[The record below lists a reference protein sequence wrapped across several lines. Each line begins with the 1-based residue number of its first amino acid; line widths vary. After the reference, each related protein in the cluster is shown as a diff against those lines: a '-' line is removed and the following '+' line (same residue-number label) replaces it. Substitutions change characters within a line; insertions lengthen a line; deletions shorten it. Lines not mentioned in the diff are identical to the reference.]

1 MAPTLQLTGCM
12 VMSSVSQRELE
23 VAPTLLATRP
33 RRYAFTDSQLHAG
46 RQRAVTLVTSRG
58 FMRMA
63 PLIAAM
69 SRELAPGAELQERRH
84 AGLDIVCLVL
94 GGVLRYE
101 PAGAAG
107 VTLRAEDVGVLS
119 TGAGVDYRWRSI
131 GDEPAHVAM
140 LWVLSKADG
149 KPRMEVRTASRLKR
163 LGELVPIAGRDTAL
177 PTRSDVRVM
186 AGVLPVGGS
195 LVHAARGQRSYV
207 MSTIGAITAGGVE
220 AAAGDGVLVERAGA
234 IRVSAK
240 ESTEVVI
247 VETT

>member
-1 MAPTLQLTGCM
+1 
-12 VMSSVSQRELE
+12 MSSASLRELE
-23 VAPTLLATRP
+23 VAPTLLARRP
-33 RRYAFTDSQLHAG
+33 RRYAFTDSQVQAG
-46 RQRAVTLVTSRG
+46 RQRAVVLVNSRG
-58 FMRMA
+58 HMRMA

-84 AGLDIVCLVL
+84 AGLDIVCMVL

-101 PAGAAG
+101 PVGAPA
-107 VTLRAEDVGVLS
+107 VMLWAENVAVLS
-119 TGAGVDYRWRSI
+119 TGAGVDYRWRSV
-131 GDEPAHVAM
+131 GDEPAHVVM
-140 LWVLSKADG
+140 LWMLSRADG
-149 KPRMEVRTASRLKR
+149 KPRMDVRTASRLKR
-163 LGELVPIAGRDTAL
+163 LGELVPIAGREVGL
-177 PTRSDVRVM
+177 PTRNDVRVM

-207 MSTIGAITAGGVE
+207 MATIGTIIASGVE